1 MAAGSSW
8 EGRGDGADF
17 LTRSSLRRGAVQS
30 QAEVAEV
37 VVQGQ
42 SRAAGTG
49 RSVPT
54 YQAFGH
60 VCDPHCVVW
69 CCSRAPHLGQA
80 PFTSA
85 GRHFV
90 APAAILRSCE
100 AALALSCYP
109 PTPLGGHGEEVS
121 VVLMAQTCSLA
132 LGSCP
137 GCLHA
142 AGLRQAAS
150 CSHCGVSAS
159 FPALHHSGLCSMS
172 SWHLLGMQGP
182 RLRTPCREAGLS
194 CWVGVL

>member
-8 EGRGDGADF
+8 EGCGDGADF
-17 LTRSSLRRGAVQS
+17 LTRSSPRRGAVQP
-30 QAEVAEV
+30 QT
-37 VVQGQ
+37 VQGQ

-49 RSVPT
+49 HPVPI

-69 CCSRAPHLGQA
+69 CCSRAPSLGRV

-85 GRHFV
+85 RRHFV
-90 APAAILRSCE
+90 APAAILRSRE

-109 PTPLGGHGEEVS
+109 PMPLGGRGKEVS
-121 VVLMAQTCSLA
+121 VVLMAQPCSLA

-142 AGLRQAAS
+142 AGLGQAAS

-159 FPALHHSGLCSMS
+159 FPALHRRGLCSMS
-172 SWHLLGMQGP
+172 SWHLLGTQDP
-182 RLRTPCREAGLS
+182 RLCTPRREA
-194 CWVGVL
+194 VG